1 MIKVTISYVIS
12 GTYALNLFFFFSFLY
27 GKTSSKLDLKQLFS
41 FYIPFRPKVFSIRC
55 SEERT
60 FKYIVCVV

>member
-12 GTYALNLFFFFSFLY
+12 GTYALNLFFSSFLY

-41 FYIPFRPKVFSIRC
+41 FYIPFSPQSVSFLFDAVRRGLLNTSFV
-55 SEERT
+55 
-60 FKYIVCVV
+60 